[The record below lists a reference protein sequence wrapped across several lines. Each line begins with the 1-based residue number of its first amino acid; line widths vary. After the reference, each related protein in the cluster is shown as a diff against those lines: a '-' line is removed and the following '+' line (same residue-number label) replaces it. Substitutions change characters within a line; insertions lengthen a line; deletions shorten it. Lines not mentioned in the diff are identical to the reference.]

1 MSEYTLYT
9 DREENFNC
17 EIALEGARIRDSFAR
32 IILETHDFNLAFN
45 GTIDEQ
51 GRCDIPIKPLKHLL
65 ENRDK
70 GKMVLEIVADD
81 TYFRPWESGFIV
93 DSYKKVEVKINEISM
108 PSKPRISVSV
118 VQPEK
123 KLKEKIK
130 KVEKPVQKTKK
141 KLTLEII
148 INELKHNLI
157 KKGVTAE
164 NLANNKKTMSRVV
177 TEYFKENKIKAKFKS
192 KILKSLVEDLIKG

>member
-17 EIALEGARIRDSFAR
+17 EIAVEGARLRDSFAR

-65 ENRDK
+65 ENSDK

-81 TYFRPWESGFIV
+81 TYFRPWESNFIV
-93 DSYKKVEVKINEISM
+93 DSYKKVEVKINEISI

-118 VQPEK
+118 VEPK
-123 KLKEKIK
+123 KKSIKQKEKRVPIVK
-130 KVEKPVQKTKK
+130 R
-141 KLTLEII
+141 KLTMEVI
-148 INELKHNLI
+148 INELTNNLNNNGI
-157 KKGVTAE
+157 TAE
-164 NLANNKKTMSRVV
+164 NLSNKKNIMSQVV
-177 TEYFKENKIKAKFKS
+177 TKYFKENKIKSKYKN
-192 KILKSLVEDLIKG
+192 KILKSLVENLIKG